1 MDEKKIISIVVPC
14 YNVAS
19 YIQQCVDSII
29 SQTYSNWEL
38 ILVDDGSTDKTPQI
52 CDYYSQKD
60 SRIHVIHKANGGLV
74 SARNVGYEAV
84 TGDWLVYVDGDDW
97 VSPNL
102 VESITHVIHSH
113 DDLDLIFFCAVQ
125 ELHNKTVEGKWN
137 WDQYVDGKIYVKDE
151 NISLSSYV
159 LNYNSGIS
167 DVWGKAFRVKWC
179 HSYDIK
185 HNPKLRQGEESVD
198 LIMRAFY
205 YANRALFFKKQ
216 LYHYRYNENSISKR
230 VDENNTF
237 CIIDC
242 MHIIKSFIDSIPY
255 NNKFMQEFELRNAYL
270 LLSIAMQTYF
280 HPNNPNG
287 YKERRQKF
295 IVLIENTPL
304 FLDAVHNINCNQF
317 DKIRKIAFW
326 SIKKRHFF
334 LLDIIGKL
342 KQFVLKLGVF
352 KY

>member
-52 CDYYSQKD
+52 CDYYSKKD

-205 YANRALFFKKQ
+205 YANRALF
-216 LYHYRYNENSISKR
+216 
-230 VDENNTF
+230 
-237 CIIDC
+237 
-242 MHIIKSFIDSIPY
+242 
-255 NNKFMQEFELRNAYL
+255 
-270 LLSIAMQTYF
+270 
-280 HPNNPNG
+280 
-287 YKERRQKF
+287 
-295 IVLIENTPL
+295 
-304 FLDAVHNINCNQF
+304 
-317 DKIRKIAFW
+317 
-326 SIKKRHFF
+326 
-334 LLDIIGKL
+334 
-342 KQFVLKLGVF
+342 
-352 KY
+352 